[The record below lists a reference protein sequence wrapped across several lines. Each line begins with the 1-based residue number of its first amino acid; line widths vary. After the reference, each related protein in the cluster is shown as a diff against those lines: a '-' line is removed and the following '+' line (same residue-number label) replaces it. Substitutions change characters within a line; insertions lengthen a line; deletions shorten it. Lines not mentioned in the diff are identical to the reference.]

1 MNRRNVVL
9 FGVVG
14 LASFV
19 SGGWLLQR
27 GGERAANVYQKARIF
42 ESVVAYLAEYYV
54 DSLDESKIYDLA
66 IDGLLKELKDPYT
79 AFLRPDDVEALS
91 VTTTGNY
98 GGLGIR
104 IEATDGWIQ
113 VVAPLPETPA
123 ERAGVLAGDRIIEVE
138 GESTHDWPQD
148 KAVGR
153 LRGAPGAPARITIA
167 RPGIPEPIKF
177 TIVRERIHVR
187 SVEGPQV
194 LPGGIGYL
202 RLVQVSESSAQELGE
217 EVERLRSQGA
227 RSLVLDLRN
236 NPGGLLNE
244 GVAVSDLFL
253 DRGEVVV
260 ETRGRAP
267 GASGVFRAS
276 RAQRWPDM
284 PLVVLVNGNSA
295 SAAEI
300 IAGALQDHDRALIVG
315 TTTFGKGLVQ
325 SVFELGPGPQALKLT
340 TGRWYTPS
348 GRVLER
354 PSARRD
360 EILLAAEAEGD
371 STAIVA
377 QRATGD
383 TTGADSAAAADS
395 ARPRFRTDGGR
406 VVLGGGGITPDRLV
420 RADTLTTGE
429 QAFAAAL
436 GRRLPEYRAALTAFA
451 LDVKGRNGVSD
462 TAFTVTPAM
471 RAQLIREFRK
481 RGIDLPDSVYGGAA
495 QLLDEQLGDEIARY
509 VFSRQVE
516 IRRQLAR
523 DPQVRE
529 AIGLLRQ
536 ARSPAEL
543 FTLAAQAERRA
554 GH

>member
-14 LASFV
+14 VASFV

-27 GGERAANVYQKARIF
+27 GGERAAGVYQKARLF

-54 DSLDESKIYDLA
+54 DSLDEARIYDLA

-91 VTTTGNY
+91 VSTTGNY

-104 IEATDGWIQ
+104 IESSDGWIQ
-113 VVAPLPETPA
+113 VVSPLPETPA
-123 ERAGVLAGDRIIEVE
+123 ERAGIQAGDRIIEVE
-138 GESTHDWPQD
+138 GESTHDWSQD
-148 KAVGR
+148 KAVSR
-153 LRGAPGAPARITIA
+153 LRGEPGAPAHITIA
-167 RPGIPEPIKF
+167 RPGVPDPIKF

-187 SVEGPQV
+187 SVEGAM
-194 LPGGIGYL
+194 LLSGHIGFV
-202 RLVQVSESSAQELGE
+202 RLVQVSESSARELAE
-217 EVERLRSQGA
+217 EVERLRQQGA
-227 RSLVLDLRN
+227 RALVLDLRN

-253 DRGEVVV
+253 DRGDVVV

-267 GASGVFRAS
+267 GASGVFRATHP
-276 RAQRWPDM
+276 QRWPDM

-300 IAGALQDHDRALIVG
+300 IAGALQDHDRALVVG

-325 SVFELGPGPQALKLT
+325 SVFDMGPGPQALKLT

-354 PSARRD
+354 PSAHRD
-360 EILLAAEAEGD
+360 ELLIAAAEGD
-371 STAIVA
+371 STAIA
-377 QRATGD
+377 AMRTPADLARAD
-383 TTGADSAAAADS
+383 SAGADST
-395 ARPRFRTDGGR
+395 RPRFYTEAGR
-406 VVLGGGGITPDRLV
+406 VVLGGGGITPDRV
-420 RADTLTTGE
+420 IPADTLTTGE

-451 LDVKGRNGVSD
+451 LDLKGRSAVTDSS
-462 TAFTVTPAM
+462 FTVTPAM
-471 RAQLIREFRK
+471 RTQLIRMLRE
-481 RGIDLPDSVYGGAA
+481 RGVDLPDAVFAGAG
-495 QLLDEQLGDEIARY
+495 QLLDEQLGDEITRY
-509 VFSRQVE
+509 VFSRRAE
-516 IRRQLAR
+516 IARQLGR
-523 DPQVRE
+523 DRQVRE
-529 AIGLLRQ
+529 AIALLRQ

-543 FTLAAQAERRA
+543 FTLAGQAEQRPGR
-554 GH
+554 

>member
-27 GGERAANVYQKARIF
+27 GGERAADVYQKARVF

-54 DSLDESKIYDLA
+54 DSLDEARIYDLA

-91 VTTTGNY
+91 VSTTGNY

-104 IEATDGWIQ
+104 IEANDGWIQ

-123 ERAGVLAGDRIIEVE
+123 ERAGIQAGDRIVEVE
-138 GESTHDWPQD
+138 GESTHEWPQD
-148 KAVGR
+148 KAVSK
-153 LRGAPGAPARITIA
+153 LRGAPGAPANITIA
-167 RPGIPEPIKF
+167 RPGVPEPIKF

-202 RLVQVSESSAQELGE
+202 RLVQVSESSARELAE
-217 EVERLRSQGA
+217 EIERLRQQGA

-253 DRGEVVV
+253 DRGDVVV

-267 GASGVFRAS
+267 GASGVFRATK
-276 RAQRWPDM
+276 AQRWPDM

-300 IAGALQDHDRALIVG
+300 IAGALQDHDRGLIVG

-325 SVFELGPGPQALKLT
+325 SVFEMGPGPQALKLT

-360 EILLAAEAEGD
+360 EPLIAAAEEGD
-371 STAIVA
+371 SAAIVA
-377 QRATGD
+377 RRMAGDSAATD
-383 TTGADSAAAADS
+383 SAVADSAK
-395 ARPRFRTDGGR
+395 PKFYTEGGR
-406 VVLGGGGITPDRLV
+406 VVLGGGGITPDREV
-420 RADTLTTGE
+420 RPDTLTTAE
-429 QAFAAAL
+429 QTFAAAL
-436 GRRLPEYRAALTAFA
+436 GRRVPEYRAALTAYA
-451 LDVKGRNGVSD
+451 LELKGRNAITD

-471 RAQLIREFRK
+471 RAQLVRELRE
-481 RGIDLPDSVYGGAA
+481 RGVDLPDATFGGAA

-509 VFSRQVE
+509 VFSRQAE

-523 DPQVRE
+523 DVQVRE
-529 AIGLLRQ
+529 AMALL
-536 ARSPAEL
+536 ARAKSPSEL

>member
-1 MNRRNVVL
+1 MRRRNVVL

-27 GGERAANVYQKARIF
+27 GGERAAGVYQKARLF

-54 DSLDESKIYDLA
+54 DSLDEARIYDLA

-79 AFLRPDDVEALS
+79 AFLRPEDVEALS
-91 VTTTGNY
+91 VSTTGNY

-104 IEATDGWIQ
+104 IESSDGWIQ

-123 ERAGVLAGDRIIEVE
+123 ERAGIQAGDRIVEVE
-138 GESTHDWPQD
+138 GESTHDWSQD
-148 KAVGR
+148 KAVSR
-153 LRGAPGAPARITIA
+153 LRGEPGAPARITIA
-167 RPGIPEPIKF
+167 RPGVPDPIKF

-187 SVEGPQV
+187 SIEGAMV
-194 LPGGIGYL
+194 LSGNIGYL
-202 RLVQVSESSAQELGE
+202 KLVQVSESSARELSE
-217 EVERLRSQGA
+217 EIGRLRQQGA
-227 RSLVLDLRN
+227 RALVLDLRN

-253 DRGEVVV
+253 DRGDIVV

-267 GASGVFRAS
+267 GASGVFRATH
-276 RAQRWPDM
+276 AQSWPDM
-284 PLVVLVNGNSA
+284 PVVVLVNGNSA

-325 SVFELGPGPQALKLT
+325 SVFDMGPGPQALKLT

-354 PSARRD
+354 PSAHRD
-360 EILLAAEAEGD
+360 ELLIAAAEGD
-371 STAIVA
+371 STAVA
-377 QRATGD
+377 AMRTTGD
-383 TTGADSAAAADS
+383 SARADSTVADSAK
-395 ARPRFRTDGGR
+395 PRFYTEGGR
-406 VVLGGGGITPDRLV
+406 VVLGGGGITPDRV
-420 RADTLTTGE
+420 VPPDTLTTGE
-429 QAFAAAL
+429 QTFAAAL
-436 GRRLPEYRAALTAFA
+436 GRQLPEYRAALTAFA
-451 LDVKGRNGVSD
+451 LDLKARNAVNDSS
-462 TAFTVTPAM
+462 FTVSPAM
-471 RAQLIREFRK
+471 RTQLIRMLRE
-481 RGIDLPDSVYGGAA
+481 RGVDLPDAVFGGAS

-509 VFSRQVE
+509 VFSRRTE
-516 IRRQLAR
+516 IARQLGR
-523 DPQVRE
+523 DQQVRE
-529 AIGLLRQ
+529 AITLLRQ
-536 ARSPAEL
+536 AKSPAEL
-543 FTLAAQAERRA
+543 FSLAAQAEKRA

>member
-1 MNRRNVVL
+1 MRRRNVVL

-27 GGERAANVYQKARIF
+27 GGERAAGVYQKARLF

-54 DSLDESKIYDLA
+54 DSLDEARIYDLA

-79 AFLRPDDVEALS
+79 AFLRPEDVEALS
-91 VTTTGNY
+91 VSTTGNY

-104 IEATDGWIQ
+104 IESSDGWIQ

-123 ERAGVLAGDRIIEVE
+123 ERAGIQAGDRIVEVE
-138 GESTHDWPQD
+138 GESTHDWSQD
-148 KAVGR
+148 KAVSR
-153 LRGAPGAPARITIA
+153 LRGEPGAPARITIA
-167 RPGIPEPIKF
+167 RPGVPDPIKF

-187 SVEGPQV
+187 SIEGAMV
-194 LPGGIGYL
+194 LSGNIGYL
-202 RLVQVSESSAQELGE
+202 RLVQVSESSARELSE
-217 EVERLRSQGA
+217 EIGRLRQQGA
-227 RSLVLDLRN
+227 RALVLDLRN

-253 DRGEVVV
+253 DRGDIVV

-267 GASGVFRAS
+267 GASGVFRATH
-276 RAQRWPDM
+276 AQSWPDM
-284 PLVVLVNGNSA
+284 PVVVLVNGNSA

-325 SVFELGPGPQALKLT
+325 SVFDMGPGPQALKLT

-354 PSARRD
+354 PSAHRD
-360 EILLAAEAEGD
+360 ELLIAAAEGD
-371 STAIVA
+371 STAVA
-377 QRATGD
+377 AMRTTGD
-383 TTGADSAAAADS
+383 SARADSTVADSAK
-395 ARPRFRTDGGR
+395 PRFYTEGGR
-406 VVLGGGGITPDRLV
+406 VVLGGGGITPDRV
-420 RADTLTTGE
+420 VPPDTLTTGE
-429 QAFAAAL
+429 QTFAAAL
-436 GRRLPEYRAALTAFA
+436 GRQLPEYRAALTAFA
-451 LDVKGRNGVSD
+451 LDLKARNAVNDSS
-462 TAFTVTPAM
+462 FTVSPAM
-471 RAQLIREFRK
+471 RTQLIRMLRE
-481 RGIDLPDSVYGGAA
+481 RGVDLPDAVFGGAS

-509 VFSRQVE
+509 VFSRRTE
-516 IRRQLAR
+516 IARQLGR
-523 DPQVRE
+523 DQQVRE
-529 AIGLLRQ
+529 AITLLRQ
-536 ARSPAEL
+536 AKSPAEL
-543 FTLAAQAERRA
+543 FSLAAQAEKRA